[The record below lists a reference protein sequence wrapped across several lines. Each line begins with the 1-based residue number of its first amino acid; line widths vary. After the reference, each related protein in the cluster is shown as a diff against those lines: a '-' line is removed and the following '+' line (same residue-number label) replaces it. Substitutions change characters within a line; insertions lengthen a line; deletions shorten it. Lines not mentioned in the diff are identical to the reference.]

1 MESNNSSALSI
12 LFVCHGNICRSPA
25 AEGALRHLIKSL
37 GFENRVRVD
46 SAGTSAYHIGEIPH
60 PDTRKAAAEA
70 GIKLEHRARQ
80 FTAFDLERFDYIL
93 AMDRHNYED
102 VLAAASS
109 KEEQDRIYM
118 YRKFDPEVEGSRI
131 PDVPDPYYGGF
142 AGFREVQSIVERTSE
157 SILEWLRAM
166 EPVAQQRK

>member
-1 MESNNSSALSI
+1 MESSNSGALSI

-25 AEGALRHLIKSL
+25 AEGALRSLIRKQ
-37 GFENRVRVD
+37 GFDGRVKVD

-102 VLAAASS
+102 VLAVTSS
-109 KEEQDRIYM
+109 EEERSRVFM
-118 YRKFDPEVEGSRI
+118 YRKFDPEVEDSRI

-142 AGFREVQSIVERTSE
+142 AGFREVQSIVQRTSE
-157 SILEWLRAM
+157 SILEWLRSM
-166 EPVAQQRK
+166 EPAAQRN

>member
-1 MESNNSSALSI
+1 MHSNSGALSI

-25 AEGALRHLIKSL
+25 AEGALRHLIRKQ
-37 GFENRVRVD
+37 GFDSRVKVD

-102 VLAAASS
+102 VLASASS
-109 KEEQDRIYM
+109 DEERSRIFM

-142 AGFREVQSIVERTSE
+142 AGFREVQSIVHRTSE
-157 SILEWLRAM
+157 SILEWLRSL
-166 EPVAQQRK
+166 EPAVQRN

>member
-1 MESNNSSALSI
+1 MDNNSGSTSI

-25 AEGALRHLIKSL
+25 AEGAFRNLIKDRGYS
-37 GFENRVRVD
+37 GRFYVD

-60 PDTRKAAAEA
+60 PDTRKAASEA
-70 GIKLEHRARQ
+70 GIKLDHRARQ
-80 FTAFDLERFDYIL
+80 FTAFDLERFDFIL

-102 VLAAASS
+102 VLAATSN
-109 KEEQDRIYM
+109 EEERSRIFL

-142 AGFREVQSIVERTSE
+142 QGFRDVQKIVARTSE
-157 SILEWLRAM
+157 SLLDWILDR
-166 EPVAQQRK
+166 EPAGQKGR

>member
-1 MESNNSSALSI
+1 MQTKPEAVSV

-25 AEGALRHLIKSL
+25 AEGALRNQIKKQGLS
-37 GFENRVRVD
+37 GHIKVD
-46 SAGTSAYHIGEIPH
+46 SCGTSAYHIGEIPH

-80 FTAFDLERFDYIL
+80 FTPFDLERFDFIL

-102 VLAAASS
+102 VLAATSS
-109 KEEQDRIYM
+109 EEERSRVFM
-118 YRKFDPEVEGSRI
+118 YRKFDPEVDGTRI

-157 SILEWLRAM
+157 SILEWIRSK
-166 EPVAQQRK
+166 EPAAQNK